1 MTDVRRINVIAGRR
15 DLAKRMYQQAGG
27 SGQQAV
33 T

>member
-1 MTDVRRINVIAGRR
+1 MTDGRRIKVIATRR
-15 DLAKRMYQQAGG
+15 DLAKRMYQQAAG